1 MRYVTL
7 YLFFVLFTVYMPAEQ
22 TNYVMHRFQKR
33 KRWIALLQ
41 IFLTPMSSA
50 KAPINWQWS
59 TICAVWMTRTWM
71 SSAFVMQHT
80 CTTTL
85 RLLQPTGRWI
95 PTTRALAN
103 KSAKRVAQF
112 VVLCQQSG
120 LKDRIINTDLRLDGL
135 ERWRRQVENR
145 LGVLGGVIDD
155 QAGVPPQDL
164 DAFVVVDHGGDA
176 FFDDEDYNIPRIVE
190 AEVNEVPLAGGDA
203 NAPPGPLFHFHEAPP
218 PAAAPQQPLDGEALA
233 GQMKHFTEQLVQA
246 LRQDMRQG
254 FAGVRETL
262 DRHTMTLDRHTA
274 TLDLHAVTLAN
285 ISEASRKRERAPN
298 STISFCHIAPATT
311 SPHPLW
317 SRAPS
322 QTPLVHKTWRSFWS
336 TTTGTFN
343 RRLRKRRVFNNCVI
357 ILGWSILKCAAL
369 HTRSRMRNTFGFAC
383 AANREHSILSRRNGD
398 DMERGARVD
407 EYYTL

>member
-1 MRYVTL
+1 MDRTFANLLDANVVRESADQLTMKHNLRRVNDTDMNVISLRDATHLHNDIETL
-7 YLFFVLFTVYMPAEQ
+7 ATHRKVNPNDESFSEQ
-22 TNYVMHRFQKR
+22 VGQ
-33 KRWIALLQ
+33 A
-41 IFLTPMSSA
+41 
-50 KAPINWQWS
+50 
-59 TICAVWMTRTWM
+59 
-71 SSAFVMQHT
+71 
-80 CTTTL
+80 
-85 RLLQPTGRWI
+85 
-95 PTTRALAN
+95 
-103 KSAKRVAQF
+103 RVAQF

-145 LGVLGGVIDD
+145 LGVLGGAIDD

-322 QTPLVHKTWRSFWS
+322 QTPLVHKT
-336 TTTGTFN
+336 
-343 RRLRKRRVFNNCVI
+343 
-357 ILGWSILKCAAL
+357 
-369 HTRSRMRNTFGFAC
+369 
-383 AANREHSILSRRNGD
+383 
-398 DMERGARVD
+398 
-407 EYYTL
+407 